1 MPSYARTGGKILRRT
16 QIRDYPCECR
26 RTCDG
31 KMMSNPFRD
40 AAPLDS
46 VVTGILHMELMDLAA
61 VLNLVDNPTV
71 HEQAREVR
79 ERLDRVLAA
88 L

>member
-1 MPSYARTGGKILRRT
+1 
-16 QIRDYPCECR
+16 
-26 RTCDG
+26 
-31 KMMSNPFRD
+31 MSNPFRD

-46 VVTGILHMELMDLAA
+46 VVTGILHMELMDPAV
-61 VLNLVDNPTV
+61 VLNLVDNPAV